1 LQQVEASEQSTTWN
15 REIQA
20 YKRLN
25 SIHHQH
31 IVRLLA
37 TYLQDERLHMIF
49 PWADGNLFQFW
60 KERFPDRSY
69 PPRDHKLARWML
81 KQFVGLAEA
90 LQSIHN
96 YKISSAQDDLQ
107 MEAHKRTHGRHGDL
121 KPENILCFR
130 STASDSQEDTFG
142 TLMISDLGS
151 TEFHGTLSKV
161 VETNA
166 AGGFTETYKAPEFD
180 FMKQVSPESDIWS
193 FGCVLFQFIVW
204 YMLGWSGVEA
214 FAQARTEDS
223 NFVIRMD
230 HFFNFFKHENSV
242 EAKASVR
249 KVGVFLGCR
258 ERNMLTYN
266 VKEFQ
271 KLRDGTDTSDFILAL
286 LDVLESAMLR
296 LRFDQRASCD
306 EIVKQLL
313 HIKNL
318 CDRDSTYCTERTR
331 KFDFKARVP
340 TGLSEKVSVP
350 LSEEMRAEYIR
361 NIDPNLY
368 LVNTQSVKP
377 RSARSVGDDSESR
390 DTRSFTRHISFR
402 STQPST
408 SAAGRQELQVDTSG
422 LSLGPGQGEQ
432 HPNIL
437 RRVMTRI
444 KNIIMGCLP
453 WKGNR

>member
-1 LQQVEASEQSTTWN
+1 
-15 REIQA
+15 
-20 YKRLN
+20 
-25 SIHHQH
+25 
-31 IVRLLA
+31 
-37 TYLQDERLHMIF
+37 MIF

-60 KERFPDRSY
+60 KARFPDRSY

-96 YKISSAQDDLQ
+96 YKIGSAADDMQ
-107 MEAHKRTHGRHGDL
+107 IEDRKRTHGRHGDI
-121 KPENILCFR
+121 KPENILCFT
-130 STASDSQEDTFG
+130 STGSDSQEDILG

-161 VETNA
+161 VGAHA

-180 FMKQVSPESDIWS
+180 FMEQVSPESDIWS

-223 NFVIRMD
+223 NFFIRMD
-230 HFFNFFKHENSV
+230 HFFNFVRHENSV

-258 ERNMLTYN
+258 ESNLLTYN

-271 KLRDGTDTSDFILAL
+271 KLRDGPETCDFILAL
-286 LDVLESAMLR
+286 LDVLENAMLR
-296 LRFDQRASCD
+296 LRFEQRASCD
-306 EIVKQLL
+306 EIVRQLRD
-313 HIKNL
+313 INNL
-318 CDRDSTYCTERTR
+318 CDRDPAYCTERTR
-331 KFDFKARVP
+331 KFDSKARVP

-361 NIDPNLY
+361 NIDPNFH
-368 LVNTQSVKP
+368 LVNTRSIKP
-377 RSARSVGDDSESR
+377 RSARSVGDDNENR
-390 DTRSFTRHISFR
+390 NTRSFTRHISFR
-402 STQPST
+402 SSQPST
-408 SAAGRQELQVDTSG
+408 SAAGPQPLQVDTSG
-422 LSLGPGQGEQ
+422 VSLGGDQGKQ

-437 RRVMTRI
+437 KGVITRI
-444 KNIIMGCLP
+444 KDIVTGCFS